1 MNHPNNHSSSFN
13 NSNMNS
19 QPPSSSNPSQRRRRS
34 NWMENEV
41 EIDVVL
47 GAMRQYIQNNFQE
60 RVMEILEEPV
70 ENEGMHFTLS
80 INIKN
85 LSDDIPT
92 LGNLVLVYPTRYIHL
107 FNEALLSWLTY
118 CCSNRNLDEENF
130 GKYADRPGEWI
141 NKRNVHVRI
150 INLPDCF
157 IKDKV
162 SDIRSADYNRLI
174 QVSGTIVRTLSV
186 QMLESMKTFRC
197 EGRTCNNCE
206 FHVPAD
212 VEQGYAFVA
221 PKKCPSDP
229 RANRGGKPCNCTQ
242 FEQIDERLTDFQE
255 IRIQE
260 NVSKLSMGSMPR
272 SISVILQD
280 DLVDFAKAGD
290 DVQIVGYV
298 RRRWE
303 PCIRG
308 VRCRLELM
316 IDAIS
321 ARVTNNV
328 KGSGGMTNDTL
339 EDLKIYWQE
348 AKESGKTIRAR
359 NHIIKSFCP
368 QIYGLYAVKLAL
380 ALVLTGGNTMTTND
394 GLRLRGDSH
403 MLLVGDPG
411 TGKSQF
417 LKFALKLSARAVMT
431 TGTGTTS
438 AGLTCAAAKVQ
449 GGWVLEAGALV
460 LADRGVCCIDEF
472 SAIRE
477 HDRATIHEAME
488 QQTLSVAKAGLVCK
502 LNTRATIIA
511 ASNPKGKYDKDESL
525 SVNTAIATP
534 LLSRFDVVLVL
545 LDLID
550 PDWDKTVSTFIL
562 NNNLDADEKLLKD
575 NDTNYPDDHHDENDA
590 LQLMTGSS
598 TSSSNQNNME
608 LWSIERLSTYL
619 HYIKENVHPQLTP
632 DANEI
637 LSAYYTAQRS
647 RDASHN
653 QGRTTIRFLESLI
666 RLAQAHAKIC
676 FKDSV
681 DIDDA
686 VAAVI
691 LLETS
696 MSSCSILG
704 SDNTLHSHF
713 PDNPDEDFNIQ
724 KLNCLNRLHLNDLAN
739 KVRQEEAER
748 IASADYDDD
757 EDDDDDE
764 EEHDDEIEEDGN
776 FDVVINNNENND
788 GSNEN
793 EKYNNNINS
802 SSSSSSRSGNVH
814 SSNDHEYDTRP
825 VKKQKRYVDDDDDS
839 G

>member
-1 MNHPNNHSSSFN
+1 M
-13 NSNMNS
+13 
-19 QPPSSSNPSQRRRRS
+19 
-34 NWMENEV
+34 V
-41 EIDVVL
+41 
-47 GAMRQYIQNNFQE
+47 
-60 RVMEILEEPV
+60 
-70 ENEGMHFTLS
+70 
-80 INIKN
+80 
-85 LSDDIPT
+85 
-92 LGNLVLVYPTRYIHL
+92 
-107 FNEALLSWLTY
+107 
-118 CCSNRNLDEENF
+118 
-130 GKYADRPGEWI
+130 
-141 NKRNVHVRI
+141 
-150 INLPDCF
+150 
-157 IKDKV
+157 
-162 SDIRSADYNRLI
+162 
-174 QVSGTIVRTLSV
+174 
-186 QMLESMKTFRC
+186 
-197 EGRTCNNCE
+197 
-206 FHVPAD
+206 
-212 VEQGYAFVA
+212 
-221 PKKCPSDP
+221 
-229 RANRGGKPCNCTQ
+229 
-242 FEQIDERLTDFQE
+242 TDFQE

-272 SISVILQD
+272 SISVILQN

-290 DVQIVGYV
+290 DVQIIGYV

-303 PCIRG
+303 PVVRG
-308 VRCRLELM
+308 ARCNLEL
-316 IDAIS
+316 IIEAIS

-328 KGSGGMTNDTL
+328 KGSGGMTNDAL
-339 EDLKIYWQE
+339 EDIKLYWQE
-348 AKESGKTIRAR
+348 ARESGKIISAR

-511 ASNPKGKYDKDESL
+511 ATNPKGKYDKDESL

-562 NNNLDADEKLLKD
+562 NNNLDEEEDLLKY
-575 NDTNYPDDHHDENDA
+575 NDTLYPDDHDNVGVNA
-590 LQLMTGSS
+590 NGSQIS
-598 TSSSNQNNME
+598 DGDHH
-608 LWSIERLSTYL
+608 LDVWSIEKLSTYL
-619 HYIKENVHPQLTP
+619 HYIKENLRPTLSS

-647 RDASHN
+647 RDASNN
-653 QGRTTIRFLESLI
+653 QSRTTIRFLESLI

-676 FKDSV
+676 FKDTV
-681 DIDDA
+681 GIDDA

-704 SDNTLHSHF
+704 SSNTLHSSF
-713 PDNPDEDFNIQ
+713 PENPDEDFTE
-724 KLNCLNRLHLNDLAN
+724 KKMNCLSRLNLHQIADR
-739 KVRQEEAER
+739 VRREMQ
-748 IASADYDDD
+748 
-757 EDDDDDE
+757 
-764 EEHDDEIEEDGN
+764 
-776 FDVVINNNENND
+776 
-788 GSNEN
+788 
-793 EKYNNNINS
+793 
-802 SSSSSSRSGNVH
+802 
-814 SSNDHEYDTRP
+814 
-825 VKKQKRYVDDDDDS
+825 QKMFQRLR
-839 G
+839 

>member
-1 MNHPNNHSSSFN
+1 MTIHDSKAFETLDILLKKEGILAGSSAGTLVAGAIEWCKAQTEPKRVVTLICDTGNKYLSKVFDEAWLSNNGFN
-13 NSNMNS
+13 NRN
-19 QPPSSSNPSQRRRRS
+19 
-34 NWMENEV
+34 
-41 EIDVVL
+41 L
-47 GAMRQYIQNNFQE
+47 
-60 RVMEILEEPV
+60 
-70 ENEGMHFTLS
+70 
-80 INIKN
+80 KN
-85 LSDDIPT
+85 DLSDLVVMRADQGQVISVKEDDTVLIAYNRMRNSNISQLPVLSDGNVVGVVEENDI
-92 LGNLVLVYPTRYIHL
+92 
-107 FNEALLSWLTY
+107 LSNCLNKKNGF
-118 CCSNRNLDEENF
+118 SDSIADVMSKDINQIDSKSSIDELSSILDEENF

-525 SVNTAIATP
+525 SI
-534 LLSRFDVVLVL
+534 
-545 LDLID
+545 
-550 PDWDKTVSTFIL
+550 IL
-562 NNNLDADEKLLKD
+562 
-575 NDTNYPDDHHDENDA
+575 
-590 LQLMTGSS
+590 
-598 TSSSNQNNME
+598 
-608 LWSIERLSTYL
+608 
-619 HYIKENVHPQLTP
+619 
-632 DANEI
+632 
-637 LSAYYTAQRS
+637 
-647 RDASHN
+647 
-653 QGRTTIRFLESLI
+653 
-666 RLAQAHAKIC
+666 
-676 FKDSV
+676 
-681 DIDDA
+681 
-686 VAAVI
+686 
-691 LLETS
+691 TS
-696 MSSCSILG
+696 MFCSINLAAKA
-704 SDNTLHSHF
+704 T
-713 PDNPDEDFNIQ
+713 
-724 KLNCLNRLHLNDLAN
+724 DL
-739 KVRQEEAER
+739 
-748 IASADYDDD
+748 
-757 EDDDDDE
+757 
-764 EEHDDEIEEDGN
+764 
-776 FDVVINNNENND
+776 
-788 GSNEN
+788 
-793 EKYNNNINS
+793 S
-802 SSSSSSRSGNVH
+802 SLPSTAHMTAPLFTSIVS
-814 SSNDHEYDTRP
+814 
-825 VKKQKRYVDDDDDS
+825 
-839 G
+839 

>member
-1 MNHPNNHSSSFN
+1 MATPNSMWVGNE
-13 NSNMNS
+13 
-19 QPPSSSNPSQRRRRS
+19 
-34 NWMENEV
+34 MEYTT
-41 EIDVVL
+41 VVA
-47 GAMRQYIQNNFQE
+47 AMRAYIQTHCQE
-60 RVMEILEEPV
+60 RVIEILEEPV
-70 ENEGMHFTLS
+70 EKEYMHFGLQ
-80 INIKN
+80 IDLKK
-85 LSDDIPT
+85 LSDEVPI
-92 LGNLVLVYPTRYIHL
+92 LGNLVLVYPSRYIAI
-107 FNEALLSWLTY
+107 FNQALAGWITY
-118 CCSNRNLDEENF
+118 CCSNRRLDPDTF
-130 GKYADRPGEWI
+130 QKYANRDTEWL
-141 NKRNVHVRI
+141 NKRHVHVRI
-150 INLPDCF
+150 LNLPECH
-157 IKDKV
+157 IKEKV
-162 SDIRSADYNRLI
+162 SHIRSADYNSLI
-174 QVSGTIVRTLSV
+174 QVSGTVVRTLSV
-186 QMLESMKTFRC
+186 QMLESVKTYKC
-197 EGRTCNNCE
+197 GGRTCNNIE
-206 FHVPAD
+206 FEVKAD
-212 VEQGYAFVA
+212 VEQGYAFVE

-229 RANRGGKPCNCTQ
+229 RSNRNGKPCNCTQ
-242 FEQIDERLTDFQE
+242 FEKIEELLTDFQE

-272 SISVILQD
+272 SISVILQN
-280 DLVDFAKAGD
+280 DLVDFAKAGE
-290 DVQIVGYV
+290 DVQIVGYA

-303 PCIRG
+303 PVVRG
-308 VRCRLELM
+308 ARCKLELI

-328 KGSGGMTNDTL
+328 KGSGGMTYDAL
-339 EDLKIYWQE
+339 EDIKLYWQE
-348 AKESGKTIRAR
+348 AQETGKVISAR

-438 AGLTCAAAKVQ
+438 AGLTCSAAKAQ

-502 LNTRATIIA
+502 LNTRATIVA
-511 ASNPKGKYDKDESL
+511 ATNPKGKYDKDESL

-562 NNNLDADEKLLKD
+562 NNNLDEEEKVLKD
-575 NDTNYPDDHHDENDA
+575 NDTNYPDDIDENNS
-590 LQLMTGSS
+590 LQLSGSNS
-598 TSSSNQNNME
+598 HTNMDI
-608 LWSIERLSTYL
+608 WSIEKLSTYL
-619 HYIKENVHPQLTP
+619 YYIKENLHPQLSP
-632 DANEI
+632 GANEI

-647 RDASHN
+647 RDASN
-653 QGRTTIRFLESLI
+653 DQGRTTIRFLESLI

-676 FKDSV
+676 FKNNV
-681 DIDDA
+681 DIEDA

-691 LLETS
+691 LMETS

-704 SDNTLHSHF
+704 SENTLHSHF
-713 PDNPDEDFNIQ
+713 PENADEDFNIQ
-724 KLNCLNRLHLNDLAN
+724 KLNCLNRLNLYDLVN
-739 KVRQEEAER
+739 KVRQQEADKRAAVEY
-748 IASADYDDD
+748 DDGDDD
-757 EDDDDDE
+757 EDDNGDGKSRFGLDNDDSD
-764 EEHDDEIEEDGN
+764 HI
-776 FDVVINNNENND
+776 
-788 GSNEN
+788 
-793 EKYNNNINS
+793 
-802 SSSSSSRSGNVH
+802 H
-814 SSNDHEYDTRP
+814 SSNEYNTRP
-825 VKKQKRYVDDDDDS
+825 AKKQRRHSNDNDIFT
-839 G
+839 